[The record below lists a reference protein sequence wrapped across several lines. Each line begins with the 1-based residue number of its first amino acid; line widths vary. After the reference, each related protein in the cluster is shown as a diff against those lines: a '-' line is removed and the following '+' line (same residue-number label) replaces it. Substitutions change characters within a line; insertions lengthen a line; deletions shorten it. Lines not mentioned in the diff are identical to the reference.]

1 MRNARVQIVDQ
12 GRTVALIGMIVFH
25 FARDLEMF
33 GIWPSGTTTTG
44 VWYYL
49 ARLIAG
55 TFLFLAG
62 VSLVLG
68 HGERINWRGFW
79 IRFAKISAAAVLVS
93 GVTFI
98 GFPGVFIYFGI
109 LHSIALCSLIGLV
122 FLRLPALVAALAAVG
137 VLAIHL
143 SALYPLNSVWWG
155 FTGLSASV
163 RPSLDYVPL
172 VPWLAP
178 FLAGVALGKLW
189 TPRATVPGTVQNLF
203 GWAGRHS
210 LAVYLV
216 HQPVLFGAI
225 WLWLF
230 VST

>member
-1 MRNARVQIVDQ
+1 MKGARVQIIDQ
-12 GRTVALIGMIVFH
+12 GRTVALIGMVVFH

-33 GIWPSGTTTTG
+33 GIWPSGTTSTG
-44 VWYYL
+44 MWYYL

-68 HGERINWRGFW
+68 HRNAINWRAFW
-79 IRFAKISAAAVLVS
+79 IRFAKILSAAALVS
-93 GVTFI
+93 GVTYI

-109 LHSIALCSLIGLV
+109 LHSIALCSLVGLV
-122 FLRLPALVAALAAVG
+122 FLRLPALAAALAAVG
-137 VLAIHL
+137 VLAIHQY
-143 SALYPLNSVWWG
+143 AFYPLSSPWWG

-178 FLAGVALGKLW
+178 FLAGLAAGKLW
-189 TPRATVPGTVQNLF
+189 TPRATAPGTLQSVL

-216 HQPVLFGAI
+216 HQPILFGAI
-225 WLWLF
+225 WLWVF
-230 VST
+230 FSA

>member
-44 VWYYL
+44 IWYYL

-68 HGERINWRGFW
+68 HRERINWRAFW
-79 IRFAKISAAAVLVS
+79 IRFAKISVAAALVS
-93 GVTFI
+93 GVTYI

-122 FLRLPALVAALAAVG
+122 FLRLPATVAALAAVG
-137 VLAIHL
+137 VLAIHQ
-143 SALYPLNSVWWG
+143 SAVYPLNSALWG

-178 FLAGVALGKLW
+178 FLAGVAVGKLW
-189 TPRATVPGTVQNLF
+189 TPRAAVPGTVQNLF

-230 VST
+230 ISA